1 MQKKI
6 IITKNAPM
14 PIGPYS
20 QAVQAGDWI
29 FISGQIPINPTTGE
43 IINTNIEDE
52 TKQVMEN
59 IKAILTEVNISFVN
73 VVKSTI
79 FLSNMELF
87 SQVNEIYGPYFI
99 SEFPARETVAV
110 KTLPKNVNIEISMIA
125 IASK

>member
-1 MQKKI
+1 MHKKI

-20 QAVQAGDWI
+20 QAVQVGDWL
-29 FISGQIPINPTTGE
+29 FISGQIPINPETGF

-59 IKAILTEVNISFVN
+59 IKAILVEAKISFEN

-79 FLSNMELF
+79 FLSDMELF
-87 SQVNEIYGPYFI
+87 SHVNEIYGSYFT

-110 KTLPKNVNIEISMIA
+110 KTLPKNVNVEISMIA

>member
-1 MQKKI
+1 MHKKI

-20 QAVQAGDWI
+20 QAVQVGDWL
-29 FISGQIPINPTTGE
+29 FISGQIPINPETGL
-43 IINTNIEDE
+43 IINTNVEDE

-59 IKAILTEVNISFVN
+59 IKAILVEAKISFEN

-79 FLSNMELF
+79 FLSNIELF
-87 SQVNEIYGPYFI
+87 SHVNEIYGSYFT

-110 KTLPKNVNIEISMIA
+110 KTLPKNVNVEISMIA